1 MTRQELAAMIDHTIL
16 KADATHEDVRKATQ
30 IAIDCGCKSIA
41 INGSDT
47 KFCSLLTAGTNTLV
61 DTAIGDFPLGRV
73 PITCKVFET
82 EQAVLLGA
90 GEIDMIMNVGAFKE
104 CAPDYLLKEVSEVV
118 KAAKGLPVK
127 VILETCYL
135 TDAEKIKAA
144 KICADAGASFVKTS
158 TGFGTAGATVHDVEL
173 LRKAVPDH
181 VKVKASGGIR
191 TWKDAKA
198 LIEAGADRLGMSATV
213 KVLEEFDPE
222 H

>member
-1 MTRQELAAMIDHTIL
+1 MA
-16 KADATHEDVRKATQ
+16 
-30 IAIDCGCKSIA
+30 
-41 INGSDT
+41 SDT

-82 EQAVLLGA
+82 EQAVLLGRRRDRHDYER
-90 GEIDMIMNVGAFKE
+90 GRVQG

-144 KICADAGASFVKTS
+144 KICADAARASS
-158 TGFGTAGATVHDVEL
+158 RLPRASAPPGATVHDVEL
-173 LRKAVPDH
+173 LRKA
-181 VKVKASGGIR
+181 R
-191 TWKDAKA
+191 
-198 LIEAGADRLGMSATV
+198 AGPCEG
-213 KVLEEFDPE
+213 
-222 H
+222 

>member
-1 MTRQELAAMIDHTIL
+1 M
-16 KADATHEDVRKATQ
+16 
-30 IAIDCGCKSIA
+30 
-41 INGSDT
+41 
-47 KFCSLLTAGTNTLV
+47 
-61 DTAIGDFPLGRV
+61 

-144 KICADAGASFVKTS
+144 KICADAGASFVKSS
-158 TGFGTAGATVHDVEL
+158 TASAPRARRFTMWSFSA
-173 LRKAVPDH
+173 RPVPDH

-198 LIEAGADRLGMSATV
+198 LIEAGATARHVRDPSRCSRSLTRSTEPP
-213 KVLEEFDPE
+213 LERTIEGRMHNALDSYE
-222 H
+222 HDSQAVAGRKTRSRQ